1 MMMVLRVL
9 LFPFA
14 VLFDF
19 VTSIRNRLYDL
30 RIKPSA
36 EFEIPV
42 ISVGNLAVGGTGKTP
57 LVEHLVRLL
66 SPKYN
71 LATLSRGYGRTTKGF
86 RIAGSKDNASTLG
99 DESFQFFRK
108 FKDKAVVS
116 VGEERA
122 LAIPMLLDINPDL
135 DVILL
140 DDAYQHRKVKPL
152 FSVLLTDF
160 HNLFYDDV
168 LLPAGRLREGRHGAE
183 RADIVV
189 VSKCPKE
196 IQEDEMMRIEKEIRK
211 YCDKPVFFAGIH
223 YGEPLPFSNT
233 MHAISDSIV
242 LVSGIANPKTL
253 IEFANKNFKVIKH
266 FDFNDHHKYSAHDV
280 KSIVDYARKHGACI
294 VTTEKDAVKID
305 QKEFHVLLGDI
316 HCYYVPIETEFI
328 KSGRDF
334 DEMILNAIQRVDY
347 KKEGS
352 IVLPD
357 QS

>member
-1 MMMVLRVL
+1 MMTVWRVL
-9 LFPFA
+9 LLPFA
-14 VLFDF
+14 VLFDL
-19 VTSIRNRLYDL
+19 VTSVRNRLYDL
-30 RIKPSA
+30 KIKPSA
-36 EFEIPV
+36 QFEIPV

-66 SPKYN
+66 SPRYK
-71 LATLSRGYGRTTKGF
+71 LATLSRGYGRSTKGF
-86 RIAGSKDNASTLG
+86 RIARSKDNASTLG

-108 FKDKAVVS
+108 FKEKAIVS

-122 LAIPMLLDINPDL
+122 LAIPMLLDANPDL
-135 DVILL
+135 DAILL
-140 DDAYQHRKVKPL
+140 DDAYQHRKVTPL
-152 FSVLLTDF
+152 FSILLTDY
-160 HNLFYDDV
+160 HNPFYKDF
-168 LLPAGRLREGRHGAE
+168 LLPAGRLREGRHGAD
-183 RADIVV
+183 RADVVV

-196 IQEDEMMRIEKEIRK
+196 IQDDEMMAIEKEIRN
-211 YCDKPVFFAGIH
+211 YCDRPVFFAGIH

-233 MHAISDSIV
+233 MHTISDSVV

-253 IEFANKNFKVIKH
+253 LEFAHRNFKLVKH
-266 FDFNDHHKYSAHDV
+266 FDFKDHHKYSASDV

-305 QKEFHVLLGDI
+305 QKEFHALLGDT

-328 KSGRDF
+328 KSGGDF
-334 DEMILNAIQRVDY
+334 DEMVLNAIQRVDY